1 MLIPGVDIE
10 ARRAFNV
17 RSAEMFIDA
26 CPSRLIPMATIHGQT
41 IDERL
46 EHARQL
52 MGLGY
57 EHLAIGGIA
66 ARASQ
71 KKEVLA
77 IVAALREITRGRYLH
92 VLGLSSPS
100 FMREW
105 RRLGVESCDGSSHF
119 KQAFTGGAFFTQEGE
134 KLSKHQAARPG
145 NADCTGIVAP
155 ECNCKACSTLRADG
169 VDTRTYGSNEHNMG
183 RAAHHQNMLMR
194 AQQAA
199 MRQKVVLVACCGP
212 KLSVAAPAADLY
224 QSALFKKSKRYAEAF
239 GDRWFILSAKHGL
252 LDPQRV
258 IKPYDETLS
267 GMPQVDRMRWS
278 YAVEEQLLG
287 AGLER
292 NDELV
297 VLAGNDYCDWIGLVP
312 YQTTRPMKG
321 LGIGQQLAWL
331 DANTPSTQGELL

>member
-1 MLIPGVDIE
+1 
-10 ARRAFNV
+10 
-17 RSAEMFIDA
+17 
-26 CPSRLIPMATIHGQT
+26 
-41 IDERL
+41 
-46 EHARQL
+46 
-52 MGLGY
+52 
-57 EHLAIGGIA
+57 
-66 ARASQ
+66 
-71 KKEVLA
+71 
-77 IVAALREITRGRYLH
+77 
-92 VLGLSSPS
+92 
-100 FMREW
+100 
-105 RRLGVESCDGSSHF
+105 
-119 KQAFTGGAFFTQEGE
+119 
-134 KLSKHQAARPG
+134 
-145 NADCTGIVAP
+145 
-155 ECNCKACSTLRADG
+155 
-169 VDTRTYGSNEHNMG
+169 
-183 RAAHHQNMLMR
+183 
-194 AQQAA
+194 